1 MTVDAGATSGS
12 PGWAKSDDF
21 CRFRAISRCLRPPYL
36 SATRPSTLAKNETRV
51 LQRLTSATER
61 TKKCVTTRTRPAVAG
76 TASAAQPTLA
86 AEPCAQVIN
95 AQSYDGRG
103 GGAAFADRH
112 PIVCARA
119 SPPEHPSHT
128 LTPSLHVRRR
138 NDGIGTAAA
147 ALVVGRAPAEP
158 ASGYGSSAP
167 CDRIDRRALAVSRAS
182 CRCRALM
189 ACEHAAACY
198 AASWV
203 FVRCS
208 GADVV
213 LSHRPQST
221 VPVPSAPV
229 VGMGPLVSCRVRVGK
244 CYAT

>member
-1 MTVDAGATSGS
+1 M
-12 PGWAKSDDF
+12 
-21 CRFRAISRCLRPPYL
+21 
-36 SATRPSTLAKNETRV
+36 
-51 LQRLTSATER
+51 
-61 TKKCVTTRTRPAVAG
+61 TTRTRPAVAG

>member
-1 MTVDAGATSGS
+1 M
-12 PGWAKSDDF
+12 
-21 CRFRAISRCLRPPYL
+21 
-36 SATRPSTLAKNETRV
+36 
-51 LQRLTSATER
+51 
-61 TKKCVTTRTRPAVAG
+61 AG
-76 TASAAQPTLA
+76 TASAVQPTLA
-86 AEPCAQVIN
+86 AKPCAQVIN

-112 PIVCARA
+112 PIVCARV
-119 SPPEHPSHT
+119 SPPENPSHT

-147 ALVVGRAPAEP
+147 ALVVGRGPAEP
-158 ASGYGSSAP
+158 ASGYGSSAR
-167 CDRIDRRALAVSRAS
+167 CDRIDRRALAVSRAT
-182 CRCRALM
+182 CRCRALI